1 MNDRPYTGL
10 MPFSERQA
18 PFFFGRDE
26 ERKIVAANLL
36 ASPLT
41 VLYGP
46 SGVGKSSLLN
56 AGVAPHLR
64 QLAQRNLEEFGTP
77 EFRVIVF
84 GAWRDDPRCGL
95 GRVLGQ
101 LVSEDILGR
110 LVEQFDR
117 VSSKLDCD
125 LLVILDQFEEYFLYH
140 PDEDCQSG
148 FAREF
153 AEAVNGSARTSFL
166 ISIRE
171 DSLAKLDRF
180 EDAISGILGNRLRV
194 DHLNLDSAREAI
206 KKPIEQFNRLRS
218 RDEPPVTIED
228 ALVAK
233 VLRQVATGRVVRTE
247 ANDTLGCRPSA
258 PHRADER
265 VETPYL
271 QLVMTRLW
279 NEEQRAGSRI
289 MQVETLNRLGGAEKI
304 VGTHLDAAMS
314 GLTPSESEVA
324 ARIFNHL
331 VTPSRT
337 KIAHSIADLA
347 NYAGVT
353 SDALALLL
361 QKLSTGE
368 NRILVPVAP
377 SQDETTGVRYQILHD
392 ILASSVLDWRA
403 RHVQGRERAE
413 AEAKAEE
420 QRRRAEQEAHART
433 RLRKLSVLLL
443 VMVIVATASALIA
456 GLQMRTAESR
466 QLEAEAA
473 TLEAE
478 TAKHTAEARRL
489 ELEAAVKARTAAE
502 RSSDLNR
509 LEVEAARAELRGAL
523 EQARDLRQ
531 RAAEAKKQSD
541 TAKAASVALT
551 REAQKERK
559 SAASD
564 GIDRA
569 LERYQAAYR
578 TLDLDAMLAV
588 YPRLPGDRRKHLKQL
603 RSACTTHDV
612 TLSVLRRSPSA
623 GDTVMAEAQTSYQC
637 TQKAGSQPQAF
648 QRIEA
653 FWLRKDAN
661 GSWIIDNISTPLPNP
676 RN

>member
-1 MNDRPYTGL
+1 M
-10 MPFSERQA
+10 ER
-18 PFFFGRDE
+18 
-26 ERKIVAANLL
+26 
-36 ASPLT
+36 
-41 VLYGP
+41 
-46 SGVGKSSLLN
+46 
-56 AGVAPHLR
+56 
-64 QLAQRNLEEFGTP
+64 GTA
-77 EFRVIVF
+77 R
-84 GAWRDDPRCGL
+84 
-95 GRVLGQ
+95 
-101 LVSEDILGR
+101 
-110 LVEQFDR
+110 
-117 VSSKLDCD
+117 
-125 LLVILDQFEEYFLYH
+125 
-140 PDEDCQSG
+140 G
-148 FAREF
+148 FAHH
-153 AEAVNGSARTSFL
+153 A
-166 ISIRE
+166 
-171 DSLAKLDRF
+171 
-180 EDAISGILGNRLRV
+180 
-194 DHLNLDSAREAI
+194 
-206 KKPIEQFNRLRS
+206 
-218 RDEPPVTIED
+218 
-228 ALVAK
+228 
-233 VLRQVATGRVVRTE
+233 
-247 ANDTLGCRPSA
+247 
-258 PHRADER
+258 
-265 VETPYL
+265 
-271 QLVMTRLW
+271 
-279 NEEQRAGSRI
+279 
-289 MQVETLNRLGGAEKI
+289 VETLDRLGGAEKI

-314 GLTPSESEVA
+314 SLTPGESEVA

-353 SDALALLL
+353 PDALALLL

-377 SQDETTGVRYQILHD
+377 SLDETTGVRYQILHD

-403 RHVQGRERAE
+403 RHVQGRQRAE

-433 RLRKLSVLLL
+433 RLRKLSMLLF

-456 GLQMRTAESR
+456 GLQMRTAEAR

-502 RSSDLNR
+502 RSADLNR
-509 LEVEAARAELRGAL
+509 LEAEAARAELRGAL

-531 RAAEAKKQSD
+531 RAAEAKKQVD
-541 TAKAASVALT
+541 TAKAASVALS

-603 RSACTTHDV
+603 RSACTTYDV

-623 GDTVMAEAQTSYQC
+623 GDTVMAEAQASYQC
-637 TQKAGSQPQAF
+637 MPKTGSQPQAF

-661 GSWIIDNISTPLPNP
+661 GAWIIDNISTPLPS
-676 RN
+676 R

>member
-18 PFFFGRDE
+18 PFFFGRDSE
-26 ERKIVAANLL
+26 TKIVAANLL

-64 QLAQRNLEEFGTP
+64 QLAQRNLEELGTP
-77 EFRVIVF
+77 EFRVVLF
-84 GAWRDDPRCGL
+84 GAWRDDPRCAL

-101 LVSEDILGR
+101 QVSEDILGR

-125 LLVILDQFEEYFLYH
+125 LLIILDQFEEYFLYH
-140 PDEDCQSG
+140 PNEDCQSG

-194 DHLNLDSAREAI
+194 DHLNLDAAREAI
-206 KKPIEQFNRLRS
+206 TKPIEQFNRLRS
-218 RDEPPVTIED
+218 RDEPVRIED

-233 VLRQVATGRVVRTE
+233 VLRQVATGRVVRTVP
-247 ANDTLGCRPSA
+247 DVTPGRRPGAS
-258 PHRADER
+258 HRADER

-289 MQVETLNRLGGAEKI
+289 MQVETLNCLGGAEKI

-353 SDALALLL
+353 PDALAVLL

-368 NRILVPVAP
+368 NRILTPVAP
-377 SQDETTGVRYQILHD
+377 SLDETTGIRYQILHD

-433 RLRKLSVLLL
+433 RLRKLSVLLF

-456 GLQMRTAESR
+456 GLQMRTAEAR

-509 LEVEAARAELRGAL
+509 LEAEAARAELRGAL
-523 EQARDLRQ
+523 EQARDLRH
-531 RAAEAKKQSD
+531 RAAETKKQVD
-541 TAKAASVALT
+541 TATAASVALS

-612 TLSVLRRSPSA
+612 TLSVLRRSPGA
-623 GDTVMAEAQTSYQC
+623 GDTVMAEAQASYQC
-637 TQKAGSQPQAF
+637 TQKTGTRPQAF

-653 FWLRKDAN
+653 FWLRKDTN
-661 GSWIIDNISTPLPNP
+661 GSWIIDNISTPLPS
-676 RN
+676 R

>member
-18 PFFFGRDE
+18 PFFFGRDG

-36 ASPLT
+36 ASRLT

-56 AGVAPHLR
+56 AGVACHLR
-64 QLAQRNLEEFGTP
+64 RLAQQNLEEFGTP
-77 EFRVIVF
+77 EFSVIVF

-95 GRVLGQ
+95 GRILGQ
-101 LVSEDILGR
+101 QVSEDMPGR
-110 LVEQFDR
+110 LAEKLDR
-117 VSSKLDCD
+117 VSSRLECD

-140 PDEDCQSG
+140 PNEDCQSG
-148 FAREF
+148 FASEF
-153 AEAVNGSARTSFL
+153 AEAVNQSVRTSFL

-180 EDAISGILGNRLRV
+180 EGAIPGILGNRLRV
-194 DHLNLDSAREAI
+194 DHLNLDAAREAI
-206 KKPIEQFNRLRS
+206 QKPIEQFNRLRS

-228 ALVAK
+228 ALVEK
-233 VLRQVATGRVVRTE
+233 VLRQVATGRMVR
-247 ANDTLGCRPSA
+247 AVSGDTFGRRPSA
-258 PHRADER
+258 SHRADER

-289 MQVETLNRLGGAEKI
+289 MRVETLGRLGGAEKI

-314 GLTPSESEVA
+314 SLTPSETEVA

-353 SDALALLL
+353 PDALALLL

-368 NRILVPVAP
+368 NRLLVPVAP
-377 SQDETTGVRYQILHD
+377 SPDETTGVRYQILHD

-403 RHVQGRERAE
+403 RHVQGRQRAE

-433 RLRKLSVLLL
+433 RLRKLSMLLL
-443 VMVIVATASALIA
+443 VMVIVATACALVA
-456 GLQMRTAESR
+456 GLQMRRAEAR

-473 TLEAE
+473 TLEAQA
-478 TAKHTAEARRL
+478 AKHTAEARRL
-489 ELEAAVKARTAAE
+489 ELEGAVKARTAAE

-509 LEVEAARAELRGAL
+509 LEAEAARAELRGAL
-523 EQARDLRQ
+523 EQAKDLRQ
-531 RAAEAKKQSD
+531 RAAETKQQVD
-541 TAKAASVALT
+541 TAKAASVALS

-569 LERYQAAYR
+569 LQRYQAAYR
-578 TLDLDAMLAV
+578 TLDLDALLAV
-588 YPRLPGDRRKHLKQL
+588 YPRLPGDRRKHFKQL
-603 RSACTTHDV
+603 RSACTTYEV
-612 TLSVLRRSPSA
+612 TLSVRRRSPSA

-637 TQKAGSQPQAF
+637 VPKAGSQPQAF
-648 QRIEA
+648 QMSEA

-661 GSWIIDNISTPLPNP
+661 GAWIIDSISTPLPG
-676 RN
+676 R

>member
-1 MNDRPYTGL
+1 

-18 PFFFGRDE
+18 PFFFGRDG

-36 ASPLT
+36 ASRLT

-56 AGVAPHLR
+56 AGVASYLR
-64 QLAQRNLEEFGTP
+64 RLAQQNMEEYGAP
-77 EFRVIVF
+77 EFSVIVF

-95 GRVLGQ
+95 GRLLGEQ
-101 LVSEDILGR
+101 ISDDVPGR
-110 LVEQFDR
+110 LAEKLDR
-117 VSSKLDCD
+117 VSSRRGCD

-140 PDEDCQSG
+140 PHEDSESG
-148 FAREF
+148 FASEF
-153 AEAVNGSARTSFL
+153 AEAVNRSVRASFL

-180 EDAISGILGNRLRV
+180 ESAIPGILGNRLRV
-194 DHLNLDSAREAI
+194 DHLNLDAAREAI
-206 KKPIEQFNRLRS
+206 QKPLEQFNRLRS
-218 RDEPPVTIED
+218 HDQPPVTIED
-228 ALVAK
+228 ALVEK
-233 VLRQVATGRVVRTE
+233 VLRQVATGRMVRATNGD
-247 ANDTLGCRPSA
+247 AIGRRPIASD
-258 PHRADER
+258 RADER

-279 NEEQRAGSRI
+279 NEEQRAGSGVMRS
-289 MQVETLNRLGGAEKI
+289 ETLDRLGGAEKI

-314 GLTPSESEVA
+314 SLTPDETEVA

-337 KIAHSIADLA
+337 KIAHSVADLA

-353 SDALALLL
+353 PDTLALLL

-368 NRILVPVAP
+368 NRLLVPVAP
-377 SQDETTGVRYQILHD
+377 SPDETTGVRYQILHD

-403 RHVQGRERAE
+403 RYVQGRQRAE
-413 AEAKAEE
+413 AEAKADE

-433 RLRKLSVLLL
+433 RLRKLSILLL
-443 VMVIVATASALIA
+443 VMVIVATACALVA
-456 GLQMRTAESR
+456 ALQMRTAEAR

-478 TAKHTAEARRL
+478 AAKHTAEARRL

-502 RSSDLNR
+502 RSSELSR
-509 LEVEAARAELRGAL
+509 LEAEAARAELRGAL
-523 EQARDLRQ
+523 EHARDLRR
-531 RAAEAKKQSD
+531 RAAETKKQVD
-541 TAKAASVALT
+541 TAKAASVALSQ
-551 REAQKERK
+551 EAQKERK

-578 TLDLDAMLAV
+578 TLDLDALLSV
-588 YPRLPGDRRKHLKQL
+588 YPRLPVDRRKHFKQL
-603 RSACTTHDV
+603 RSACTAYEV
-612 TLSVLRRSPSA
+612 TLSVRRRSPIS
-623 GDTVMAEAQTSYQC
+623 GDTVMAEAQSSYQC
-637 TQKAGSQPQAF
+637 IPKAGSQPQAF
-648 QRIEA
+648 QMSEA

-661 GSWIIDNISTPLPNP
+661 GAWTIDNISTPLPGH
-676 RN
+676 